1 MNDEEVVRAILAGIA
16 MHGLINAGYKLDS
29 IPRASVSFADNLLD
43 VLEADDPLDSLGVAA
58 LTVPR
63 RKSI

>member
-16 MHGLINAGYKLDS
+16 MHGLINAGYKLDA
-29 IPRASVSFADNLLD
+29 IPRASVSLADNLLD
-43 VLEADDPLDSLGVAA
+43 ELEADDPLDSLGVGA
-58 LTVPR
+58 LTVSR

>member
-1 MNDEEVVRAILAGIA
+1 MNEEEVLRALLAGIA
-16 MHGLINAGYKLDS
+16 MHGLINAGYKLES
-29 IPRASVSFADNLLD
+29 IPRAAVSLTDNLLD
-43 VLEADDPLDSLGVAA
+43 ELEVDDPLESLGVGA

>member
-29 IPRASVSFADNLLD
+29 IPRASVSLADNLLD

-63 RKSI
+63 RKNI